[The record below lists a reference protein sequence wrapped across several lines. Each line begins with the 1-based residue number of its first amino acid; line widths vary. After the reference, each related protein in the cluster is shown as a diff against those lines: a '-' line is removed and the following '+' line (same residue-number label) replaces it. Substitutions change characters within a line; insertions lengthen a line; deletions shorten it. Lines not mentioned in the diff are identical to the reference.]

1 MFLAGVLLFGG
12 TGGAGIGDIGYIL
25 EEIALDQGELN
36 VDIECPVAV
45 VTVQEISVDV
55 ASIEVL

>member
-12 TGGAGIGDIGYIL
+12 AGAGIGDIGYIL
-25 EEIALDQGELN
+25 EEISLDQGEIN
-36 VDIECPVAV
+36 VDIDCPVAV

>member
-1 MFLAGVLLFGG
+1 MFGG
-12 TGGAGIGDIGYIL
+12 TGIGIGDIGYIL